1 MEETYEEM
9 KEALVEINMK
19 RQSILETRKQ
29 LNKNMRFLEKRAK
42 ELNDKI
48 IKKSNKYN
56 LTLLYYI
63 L

>member
-9 KEALVEINMK
+9 KEVLVEINMK

-48 IKKSNKYN
+48 LN
-56 LTLLYYI
+56 LKTK
-63 L
+63 

>member
-19 RQSILETRKQ
+19 RQSILKTRKQ

-48 IKKSNKYN
+48 LN
-56 LTLLYYI
+56 LKTK
-63 L
+63 

>member
-9 KEALVEINMK
+9 KEELVEINMK

-29 LNKNMRFLEKRAK
+29 LNKNMRVLEKRAK

-48 IKKSNKYN
+48 LNLKIK
-56 LTLLYYI
+56 
-63 L
+63 

>member
-1 MEETYEEM
+1 MEDKDKVIYEEM

-29 LNKNMRFLEKRAK
+29 LNKNMRVLEKRAK

-48 IKKSNKYN
+48 LNLKIK
-56 LTLLYYI
+56 
-63 L
+63 